1 MSFLP
6 LPPSFLRQLAEER
19 LPRRSPI
26 RDDPAQVGSRRPPQL
41 DVVEP
46 RMVES
51 RELELELEPALR
63 RALIHRVARDRASA
77 SSVINEA
84 LRQYLAS

>member
-41 DVVEP
+41 DVVEH

-51 RELELELEPALR
+51 LELEPALR

>member
-6 LPPSFLRQLAEER
+6 LPPTFLRQLAEER
-19 LPRRSPI
+19 LPRRSPV
-26 RDDPAQVGSRRPPQL
+26 RDDLAPVGSRRPPEP
-41 DVVEP
+41 DVAELT
-46 RMVES
+46 MVES
-51 RELELELEPALR
+51 LELEPALR

>member
-6 LPPSFLRQLAEER
+6 LPPAFLRQLAEER

-26 RDDPAQVGSRRPPQL
+26 RDDPARVGFRRPPQL
-41 DVVEP
+41 DVVEL
-46 RMVES
+46 RMVDEIG
-51 RELELELEPALR
+51 LELEPALR

>member
-26 RDDPAQVGSRRPPQL
+26 RDDPAPVGSRRPPQL
-41 DVVEP
+41 DVVEL

-51 RELELELEPALR
+51 LELEPALR

>member
-19 LPRRSPI
+19 IPHRSPI
-26 RDDPAQVGSRRPPQL
+26 RDDPAPVGSRRPPHPDAVQL
-41 DVVEP
+41 

-51 RELELELEPALR
+51 LELEPALR

>member
-26 RDDPAQVGSRRPPQL
+26 RDDPAPVGSRRPPQL
-41 DVVEP
+41 DVVEL

-51 RELELELEPALR
+51 LELELEPALR
-63 RALIHRVARDRASA
+63 RALIHRVTRDRASA

>member
-51 RELELELEPALR
+51 LELEPALR

>member
-6 LPPSFLRQLAEER
+6 LPPSLLRQLAEER
-19 LPRRSPI
+19 IPHRSPI
-26 RDDPAQVGSRRPPQL
+26 RDDPAPVGSRRPPQL
-41 DVVEP
+41 DVVELT
-46 RMVES
+46 MVES
-51 RELELELEPALR
+51 LELEPALR

>member
-19 LPRRSPI
+19 VPRRSPI
-26 RDDPAQVGSRRPPQL
+26 RDDTAAVGSRRPPSDS
-41 DVVEP
+41 DVVEL

-51 RELELELEPALR
+51 LELEPALR
-63 RALIHRVARDRASA
+63 RALIRRVARDRASA

>member
-26 RDDPAQVGSRRPPQL
+26 RDDPAPVGSRRPPQL
-41 DVVEP
+41 DVVEL
-46 RMVES
+46 RMVE
-51 RELELELEPALR
+51 
-63 RALIHRVARDRASA
+63 DR
-77 SSVINEA
+77 SSSSPRFAE
-84 LRQYLAS
+84 R

>member
-26 RDDPAQVGSRRPPQL
+26 RDDPAPVGSRRPPQL
-41 DVVEP
+41 DVVELT
-46 RMVES
+46 MVES
-51 RELELELEPALR
+51 LELELEPALR

-77 SSVINEA
+77 SSVINDA

>member
-6 LPPSFLRQLAEER
+6 LPPSLLRQLAEER
-19 LPRRSPI
+19 IPHRSPI
-26 RDDPAQVGSRRPPQL
+26 RDDPAPVRSRRPPQP
-41 DVVEP
+41 DVVEL

-51 RELELELEPALR
+51 LELEPALR
-63 RALIHRVARDRASA
+63 RALIHRVTRDRASA

>member
-26 RDDPAQVGSRRPPQL
+26 RDDPAPVGSRRPPQL

-51 RELELELEPALR
+51 LELELEPALR

>member
-6 LPPSFLRQLAEER
+6 LPPTFLRQLAEER

-26 RDDPAQVGSRRPPQL
+26 RDDPAPVGSRRPPQL
-41 DVVEP
+41 DVVELT
-46 RMVES
+46 MVES
-51 RELELELEPALR
+51 LELEPALR

>member
-41 DVVEP
+41 DVVEL

-51 RELELELEPALR
+51 LELEPALR

>member
-26 RDDPAQVGSRRPPQL
+26 RDDPAPVGSRRPPQL
-41 DVVEP
+41 DVVELT
-46 RMVES
+46 MVES
-51 RELELELEPALR
+51 LELEPALR

>member
-6 LPPSFLRQLAEER
+6 LPPSLLRQLAEER
-19 LPRRSPI
+19 IPHI
-26 RDDPAQVGSRRPPQL
+26 RDDPAPVGSRRPPHP
-41 DVVEP
+41 DAVEL

-51 RELELELEPALR
+51 LELEPALR
-63 RALIHRVARDRASA
+63 RALIHRVTRDRASA

>member
-6 LPPSFLRQLAEER
+6 LPPSFLRQIAEER
-19 LPRRSPI
+19 VPHRSPI
-26 RDDPAQVGSRRPPQL
+26 RDDPGAAGSRRSLQL
-41 DVVEP
+41 DVVEL
-46 RMVES
+46 RMVE
-51 RELELELEPALR
+51 EMGLELEPALR

>member
-19 LPRRSPI
+19 IPHRSPI
-26 RDDPAQVGSRRPPQL
+26 RDDPAPVGSRRPPQP
-41 DVVEP
+41 DAVEL

-51 RELELELEPALR
+51 LELELEPALR

>member
-19 LPRRSPI
+19 IPHRSPI
-26 RDDPAQVGSRRPPQL
+26 RDDPAPVGSRRPPQP
-41 DVVEP
+41 DAVEL

-51 RELELELEPALR
+51 LELEPALR
-63 RALIHRVARDRASA
+63 RALIHRVTRDRASA

>member
-6 LPPSFLRQLAEER
+6 LPPSLLRQLAEER
-19 LPRRSPI
+19 IPHRSPI
-26 RDDPAQVGSRRPPQL
+26 RDDPAPVGSRRPPQL
-41 DVVEP
+41 DVVEL

-51 RELELELEPALR
+51 LELEPALR
-63 RALIHRVARDRASA
+63 RALIHRVTRDRASA

>member
-26 RDDPAQVGSRRPPQL
+26 RDDPAPVGSRRPPQL
-41 DVVEP
+41 DVVEL

-51 RELELELEPALR
+51 LELEPVLR
-63 RALIHRVARDRASA
+63 RALIHRVARDRGSA

>member
-6 LPPSFLRQLAEER
+6 LPPSFLRQLAEGR
-19 LPRRSPI
+19 LPLRSPI
-26 RDDPAQVGSRRPPQL
+26 RDDAAPVRSRRQPQL
-41 DVVEP
+41 DVVEL
-46 RMVES
+46 RMIES
-51 RELELELEPALR
+51 LGLELEPALR

>member
-6 LPPSFLRQLAEER
+6 LPPSLLRQLAEER
-19 LPRRSPI
+19 IPHRSPI
-26 RDDPAQVGSRRPPQL
+26 RDDPAPVGYRRPPQS
-41 DVVEP
+41 DAVEL

-51 RELELELEPALR
+51 LELEPALR
-63 RALIHRVARDRASA
+63 RALIHRVTRDRASA

>member
-26 RDDPAQVGSRRPPQL
+26 RDDPAPVGSRRPPHL
-41 DVVEP
+41 VEL
-46 RMVES
+46 RMVE
-51 RELELELEPALR
+51 ELELEPALR
-63 RALIHRVARDRASA
+63 RALIHRVACDRASA

>member
-26 RDDPAQVGSRRPPQL
+26 RDDPAPVGSRRPPQL
-41 DVVEP
+41 DVVEL
-46 RMVES
+46 RMV
-51 RELELELEPALR
+51 ELEPALR

>member
-6 LPPSFLRQLAEER
+6 LPPSILRQLAEER

-26 RDDPAQVGSRRPPQL
+26 RDDPSPAGSRRPPHL
-41 DVVEP
+41 DVVELGV
-46 RMVES
+46 VES
-51 RELELELEPALR
+51 LELEPALR
-63 RALIHRVARDRASA
+63 RALIRRVARDRASA

>member
-26 RDDPAQVGSRRPPQL
+26 LDDPAPVGSRRPPQL
-41 DVVEP
+41 DVVEL

-51 RELELELEPALR
+51 LELDPALR
-63 RALIHRVARDRASA
+63 RALVHRVARDRASA
-77 SSVINEA
+77 SSVINDA

>member
-26 RDDPAQVGSRRPPQL
+26 RDNPARVGSRRPLQL
-41 DVVEP
+41 DVVEL
-46 RMVES
+46 RMVDEIG
-51 RELELELEPALR
+51 LELEPALR

>member
-19 LPRRSPI
+19 IPHRSPI
-26 RDDPAQVGSRRPPQL
+26 RDDPAPVGSRRPPQP
-41 DVVEP
+41 DAVEL
-46 RMVES
+46 RMVDS
-51 RELELELEPALR
+51 LELEPALR
-63 RALIHRVARDRASA
+63 RALIHRVTRDRASA

>member
-19 LPRRSPI
+19 IPHRSPI
-26 RDDPAQVGSRRPPQL
+26 RDDPAPVGSRRPPQP
-41 DVVEP
+41 DVVEL

-51 RELELELEPALR
+51 LELEPALR
-63 RALIHRVARDRASA
+63 RALIHRLVRDRASA

>member
-26 RDDPAQVGSRRPPQL
+26 RDDPAPVGSRRPPQL
-41 DVVEP
+41 DVAEL

-51 RELELELEPALR
+51 LELEPTLR

>member
-46 RMVES
+46 RLVES
-51 RELELELEPALR
+51 LELEPALR

>member
-26 RDDPAQVGSRRPPQL
+26 RDDPAAVGSRRPPQL
-41 DVVEP
+41 DVVEL

-51 RELELELEPALR
+51 LELEPVLR
-63 RALIHRVARDRASA
+63 RALIHRVARDRGSA

>member
-26 RDDPAQVGSRRPPQL
+26 RDDPAPVGSRRPPQL
-41 DVVEP
+41 DVVEL
-46 RMVES
+46 RMVDEIG
-51 RELELELEPALR
+51 LELEPALR